1 MIDVTRLNGEEFVV
15 NALYI
20 EKVQALPDTTITL
33 SNGKTYFVKESRD
46 EIIQRTV
53 EFYQQVGLIDLQAK
67 VVDEDVE
74 TD

>member
-33 SNGKTYFVKESRD
+33 SNGKTYFVKESTD
-46 EIIQRTV
+46 EIIQRSV
-53 EFYQQVGLIDLQAK
+53 EFYKKVGLVDLQAK

>member
-1 MIDVTRLNGEEFVV
+1 MINITRLNGEEFVI

-33 SNGKTYFVKESRD
+33 SNGKTYFVKESKD
-46 EIIQRTV
+46 EIVSRTTS
-53 EFYQQVGLIDLQAK
+53 FYQQVGLINLQAK
-67 VVDEDVE
+67 GVDTDVE